1 MRNVRNRNQAGSMVG
16 LQSPLVVPTAHCSL
30 TDVNTPTG
38 FDPVPELLTVAE
50 AAEFLKMSVSS
61 ARRLQGRRCIPFYKV
76 GGSIRFARGDLL
88 LFLQKHRVESIG

>member
-1 MRNVRNRNQAGSMVG
+1 MRNVRNRNQAAPMVR
-16 LQSPLVVPTAHCSL
+16 LQSPPVVPTAHCSL

-38 FDPVPELLTVAE
+38 FDPVTELLTVAE
-50 AAEFLKMSVSS
+50 AAEFLKISVSS
-61 ARRLQGRRCIPFYKV
+61 VRRLQRQRRIPFYKV